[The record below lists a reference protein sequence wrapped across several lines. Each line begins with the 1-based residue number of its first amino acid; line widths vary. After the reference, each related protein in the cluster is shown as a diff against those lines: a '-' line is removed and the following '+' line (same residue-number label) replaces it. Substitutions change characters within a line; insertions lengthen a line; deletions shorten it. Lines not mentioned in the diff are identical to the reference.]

1 MNGFSFLR
9 FALDLACPEIER
21 ANSAVSLLEQGTP
34 MSDTAFELGYFDQ
47 AHLTNSLKRFI
58 GKRPRKSLGKA
69 RLDSLRFFQDSV
81 LLLHYDCGRDG
92 ERQKENIMR
101 KVVVTEFMSLDGI
114 MEEPRWTFK
123 YWNDEIA
130 KFKGEES
137 SASDTLLLGRVTYQ
151 GFAAAWPQSKDEGAD
166 YFNSVRKYVVSETL
180 EEPLEWN
187 NSTLIKD
194 NIVEQ
199 ITNLKQQDGK
209 DIAVHGSATL
219 VQTLMQHDLV
229 DRYRLL
235 VYPVV
240 VGKGKRLFKEGIPAT
255 LKLLESQSF
264 SSGVVALVYE
274 PDRK

>member
-1 MNGFSFLR
+1 
-9 FALDLACPEIER
+9 
-21 ANSAVSLLEQGTP
+21 
-34 MSDTAFELGYFDQ
+34 
-47 AHLTNSLKRFI
+47 
-58 GKRPRKSLGKA
+58 
-69 RLDSLRFFQDSV
+69 
-81 LLLHYDCGRDG
+81 
-92 ERQKENIMR
+92 MR
-101 KVVVTEFMSLDGI
+101 KIVVTEFVSLDGV

-137 SASDTLLLGRVTYQ
+137 SASDALLLGGVTYQ
-151 GFAAAWPQSKDEGAD
+151 GFAAAWPESKDEGAD
-166 YFNSVRKYVVSETL
+166 YFNSVRKYVVSKTL

-194 NIVEQ
+194 NIVEG

-235 VYPVV
+235 VYPVI
-240 VGKGKRLFKEGIPAT
+240 VGKGKHLFEEGIPAT
-255 LKLLESQSF
+255 LRLLRSQSF

-274 PDRK
+274 PERQ